1 MSLGKNA
8 LGKGDFV
15 VVCWAFSTIAA
26 TEGIIKIA
34 TGKLNSLLVQ
44 ELMDCDKNS
53 EDKGCDVTAVGYRTT
68 DDGMKYWLVKN
79 SWGADWGEEGYFK
92 IQRDIDAKEGMCGIA
107 MMASYPTV

>member
-1 MSLGKNA
+1 
-8 LGKGDFV
+8 
-15 VVCWAFSTIAA
+15 
-26 TEGIIKIA
+26 
-34 TGKLNSLLVQ
+34 
-44 ELMDCDKNS
+44 
-53 EDKGCDVTAVGYRTT
+53 TAVGYGTT